1 VDLAGRGRILLV
13 EDEDGVR
20 TIAAKLLTQRGYH
33 VTAAA
38 DGEEALEILEGDEEG
53 FDLVLSDVVMPG
65 LDGPGLLRA
74 AKPYLGRAR
83 VVFMSGY
90 AEQDFAK
97 TLEDERSISFLPKP
111 FTLAQLAERVKLE
124 LAAI

>member
-1 VDLAGRGRILLV
+1 LQEGG
-13 EDEDGVR
+13 
-20 TIAAKLLTQRGYH
+20 
-33 VTAAA
+33 A
-38 DGEEALEILEGDEEG
+38 DGEEALEILENDPEG

-65 LDGPGLLRA
+65 LDGPGLLQA

-124 LAAI
+124 LAAA